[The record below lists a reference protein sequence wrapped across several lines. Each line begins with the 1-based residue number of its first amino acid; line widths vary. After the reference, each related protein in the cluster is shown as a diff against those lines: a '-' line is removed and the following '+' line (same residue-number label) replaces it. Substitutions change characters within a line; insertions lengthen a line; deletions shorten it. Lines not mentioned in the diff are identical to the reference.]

1 MDVLVSVLVL
11 ETVNVPPIVA
21 LFITC
26 RLLLGISTRP
36 DPFAI
41 NCKSVLLAVPLILD
55 PVIVTLG
62 NLKYTDPLSIC
73 VIFNVDKLPVIPVSP
88 VKL

>member
-1 MDVLVSVLVL
+1 MLVSVLVL

-21 LFITC
+21 LFVTAKIDTDT
-26 RLLLGISTRP
+26 LPT
-36 DPFAI
+36 PFAR
-41 NCKSVLLAVPLILD
+41 NCKSVLDAVPLILD

-62 NLKYTDPLSIC
+62 NLKYTDPLLIC
-73 VIFNVDKLPVIPVSP
+73 VIFTVDKLPVIPVSP